1 MKLKEFLETKIKNK
15 EIEWSSKTDLLRAAG
30 KSVNGNSIRV
40 LKKFENKFLFK
51 NDSAIKDKEIT
62 RFFIKQKNDSY
73 INVSEAARI
82 INSNLPKDII
92 VGETIIINRL
102 NDKNFNKNNLKP
114 QTLDNQISKFRE
126 YDVDIKKDLI
136 DKIESLK
143 NNGIYLNIENTKRGS
158 KVVRLRIQNSNKIHG
173 NNKIIFQKTFPP
185 NESSIVEIK
194 KIIKEN
200 S

>member
-1 MKLKEFLETKIKNK
+1 MKLKEFLETKIKNN
-15 EIEWSSKTDLLRAAG
+15 EIKWSSKTDLLRAAG

-62 RFFIKQKNDSY
+62 RFFTKQKNDSY

-92 VGETIIINRL
+92 VGETIIMNRL

-126 YDVDIKKDLI
+126 YDVDIKKELM
-136 DKIESLK
+136 DKLESLK
-143 NNGIYLNIENTKRGS
+143 NNGIYLNIENTNRGS
-158 KVVRLRIQNSNKIHG
+158 KLIRLRIQNSNKIQG
-173 NNKIIFQKTFPP
+173 NNKIIVQKTFPP
-185 NESSIVEIK
+185 NESSIIKIK
-194 KIIKEN
+194 KIIKEY

>member
-1 MKLKEFLETKIKNK
+1 MKLKEFLETKIKNN
-15 EIEWSSKTDLLRAAG
+15 EIKWSSKTDLLRAAG

-51 NDSAIKDKEIT
+51 NDSSIKDKEIT
-62 RFFIKQKNDSY
+62 KFFSKQKNDSY

-92 VGETIIINRL
+92 VGETIIMNRL

-126 YDVDIKKDLI
+126 YDVDIKKELM
-136 DKIESLK
+136 DKLESLK
-143 NNGIYLNIENTKRGS
+143 NNGIYLNIENTNRGS
-158 KVVRLRIQNSNKIHG
+158 KLIRLRIQNTNKIQG
-173 NNKIIFQKTFPP
+173 NNKIIVQKTFSP
-185 NESSIVEIK
+185 NERSIIKIK
-194 KIIKEN
+194 KIIKEY

>member
-1 MKLKEFLETKIKNK
+1 MKLKEFLETKIKNN
-15 EIEWSSKTDLLRAAG
+15 EIKWSIKTDLLRAAG

-40 LKKFENKFLFK
+40 LKKFENRFLFK
-51 NDSAIKDKEIT
+51 NDSTIKDKEIT
-62 RFFIKQKNDSY
+62 RFFNKQKNDSY

-92 VGETIIINRL
+92 VGETIIMNRL

-126 YDVDIKKDLI
+126 YDVDIKKELM
-136 DKIESLK
+136 DKLESLK

-158 KVVRLRIQNSNKIHG
+158 KLIRLRIQNSNKIQG
-173 NNKIIFQKTFPP
+173 NNKIIVQKTFPP
-185 NESSIVEIK
+185 NESSIIKIK
-194 KIIKEN
+194 KIIKEY

>member
-1 MKLKEFLETKIKNK
+1 MKLKEFLETKIKNN
-15 EIEWSSKTDLLRAAG
+15 EIKWSIKTDLLRAAG

-40 LKKFENKFLFK
+40 LKKFENRFLFK
-51 NDSAIKDKEIT
+51 NDSTIKDKEIIK
-62 RFFIKQKNDSY
+62 FFTKQKNDSY

-92 VGETIIINRL
+92 VGETIIMNRL

-126 YDVDIKKDLI
+126 YDVDIKKELM
-136 DKIESLK
+136 DKLESLK
-143 NNGIYLNIENTKRGS
+143 NNGIYLNIENTNRGS
-158 KVVRLRIQNSNKIHG
+158 KLIRLRIQNSNKIQG
-173 NNKIIFQKTFPP
+173 NNKIIVQKTFPP
-185 NESSIVEIK
+185 NESSIIKIK
-194 KIIKEN
+194 KIIKEY

>member
-1 MKLKEFLETKIKNK
+1 MKLKEFLETKIKNN
-15 EIEWSSKTDLLRAAG
+15 EIKWSSKTDLLRAAG

-92 VGETIIINRL
+92 VGETIILNRL
-102 NDKNFNKNNLKP
+102 NDKKFNKNNLKP
-114 QTLDNQISKFRE
+114 QTLGNQISKFRE
-126 YDVDIKKDLI
+126 
-136 DKIESLK
+136 
-143 NNGIYLNIENTKRGS
+143 
-158 KVVRLRIQNSNKIHG
+158 
-173 NNKIIFQKTFPP
+173 
-185 NESSIVEIK
+185 
-194 KIIKEN
+194 
-200 S
+200 